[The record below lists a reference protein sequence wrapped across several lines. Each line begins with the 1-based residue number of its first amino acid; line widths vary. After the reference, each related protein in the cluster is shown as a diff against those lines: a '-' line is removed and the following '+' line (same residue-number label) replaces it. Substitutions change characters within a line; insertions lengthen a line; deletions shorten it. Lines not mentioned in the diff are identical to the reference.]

1 MVPMAIL
8 VALLTED
15 FCSKRMVAAV
25 ALEVRQLT
33 MAEVAVV
40 EQGRLEQ

>member
-1 MVPMAIL
+1 MVRMETS

-15 FCSKRMVAAV
+15 FCSKRMAAEV